1 MYSRI
6 GNIYDQLGN
15 FPFGIVTWLWDTVG
29 LIFDIMLEFLGR
41 SVELTLTIINLAFQI
56 ICFLRDLCVE
66 AMQTFAN
73 VFRGI
78 VNVIGSI
85 DADDVEDFATACIVV
100 ILWIGAGRF
109 ILSAIDKNNGR
120 YNPLKLFGKSSHHHV
135 RIHDRHEHEDDCP
148 LVQDNTWLQ
157 RASKKKSVGSRKCNS
172 TKY

>member
-29 LIFDIMLEFLGR
+29 LIFDILLEFLGR
-41 SVELTLTIINLAFQI
+41 SIELTLTILNLAFQI

-109 ILSAIDKNNGR
+109 ILSTIDKVNK
-120 YNPLKLFGKSSHHHV
+120 YSYPLY
-135 RIHDRHEHEDDCP
+135 
-148 LVQDNTWLQ
+148 
-157 RASKKKSVGSRKCNS
+157 
-172 TKY
+172 KYKMIY